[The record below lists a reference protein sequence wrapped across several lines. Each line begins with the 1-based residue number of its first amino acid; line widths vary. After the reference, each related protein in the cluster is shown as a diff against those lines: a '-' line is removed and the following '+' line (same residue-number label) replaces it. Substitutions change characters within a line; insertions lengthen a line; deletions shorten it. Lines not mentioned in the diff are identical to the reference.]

1 MRHLCLVLVVFFA
14 PACLLA
20 RQSPPRDLHAVAEQ
34 VAAFFRADPQGA
46 ADLFTPEFLAQVPPA
61 KLEGLLQQ
69 LYQQLGGV
77 TAIDLQKQSA
87 PNSGVFT
94 FHFEKG
100 YTAPV
105 TLTIETGKAAHYVA
119 GLFIGPPQKSQD
131 SLAGVLAAM
140 KALPGSVSFAAE
152 ELPAGAAPRIL
163 AQLQPDQ
170 ELAIGSAFKLY
181 VLGTLDAQIAAGK
194 HRWDQVVPLGLHSL
208 PSGQLQSWPLGSPL
222 TLQTLAAMMIS
233 ISDNTAAD
241 QLLHTLGPSQ
251 VEAMQTAMGHA
262 HPGRNQPFLTTA
274 EMFQLKYGDPDRRA
288 AYLAA
293 ATVARRALLAKLP
306 VSVDQAALTGFTS
319 APRDVDTLEWF
330 ASAGDLCAA
339 LAWFQPAAHAT
350 ARSLLAINPGL
361 PTLTSRW
368 DYVGYKGGS
377 EPGVL
382 SGSFLLRS
390 SKGRWFTVSG
400 IWNNPAAAVNEAQWF
415 SLLARAMAQLPNG

>member
-1 MRHLCLVLVVFFA
+1 MRHLWLALLVALA
-14 PACLLA
+14 PACVLA
-20 RQSPPRDLHAVAEQ
+20 QQSPPKDLHAAAEQ
-34 VAAFFRADPQGA
+34 VARFFRADPHGA

-77 TAIDLQKQSA
+77 TAIDLQQQPA
-87 PNSGVFT
+87 PDSGVFT

-105 TLTIETGKAAHYVA
+105 TLTIEAGKSNHYVA

-131 SLAGVLAAM
+131 RMADVLAAM
-140 KALPGSVSFAAE
+140 KALPGQVSFAAE
-152 ELPAGAAPRIL
+152 ELSAAAAPRMV
-163 AQLQPDQ
+163 AEAQPDQ

-194 HRWDQVVPLGLHSL
+194 RRWDQVIPLSL
-208 PSGQLQSWPLGSPL
+208 RSLRSGQLQSWPLGAPV
-222 TLQTLAAMMIS
+222 TLQTLASMMIS

-241 QLLHTLGPSQ
+241 QLLHTLGPPQ
-251 VEAMQTAMGHA
+251 VEAMQKPMGHA
-262 HPGRNQPFLTTA
+262 HPERNQPFLTTA
-274 EMFQLKYGDPDRRA
+274 EMFQLKYGDPARRA
-288 AYLAA
+288 AYLAGDA
-293 ATVARRALLAKLP
+293 AARRAILARLP
-306 VSVDQAALTGFTS
+306 ESVDEAALTSFTT

-330 ASAGDLCAA
+330 ASARDLCAA

-350 ARSLLAINPGL
+350 ARAVLAINPGL
-361 PTLTSRW
+361 PSLTSHW

-377 EPGVL
+377 EPGVV
-382 SGSFLLRS
+382 SGNFLLRS

-400 IWNNPAAAVNEAQWF
+400 IWNNPGAAVNENQWF
-415 SLLARAMAQLPNG
+415 GLLARAIALLR